1 MAFQTVA
8 FYHLSVLFI
17 LSIMVFPLKR
27 SSLVAL
33 LLVVPALTE
42 IVQFFLPSR
51 VPDFMD
57 AFHGYLGI
65 LLAFCLV
72 QMWREIAPVVKKIA
86 DFGFF
91 KREKRDKGQKS
102 EIRRQRSGVK
112 LISDLRLLTSVIDD
126 FNGLNDFYDFYS
138 LPPTAHGL
146 PLTIFIRQMIW
157 PNRSTFPEQKSGS
170 H

>member
-1 MAFQTVA
+1 MAFQTGA

-86 DFGFF
+86 DFGLRISDFSS
-91 KREKRDKGQKS
+91 EKS
-102 EIRRQRSGVK
+102 ETRGRNQRSDVRGQ
-112 LISDLRLLTSVIDD
+112 
-126 FNGLNDFYDFYS
+126 G
-138 LPPTAHGL
+138 
-146 PLTIFIRQMIW
+146 
-157 PNRSTFPEQKSGS
+157 
-170 H
+170 